1 MTAAGAPVVIV
12 LADPA
17 DSPGCVTGLNA
28 RHDLGRGVAVC
39 LPQPGPGAASA
50 LAGDLLIA
58 LGKFPGALTAEH
70 LSRRGRELAGLWL
83 RAEQVHD
90 LVVLRADR
98 LPARCWTSLAAL
110 AAAAGTRLW
119 LVVHQAAA
127 APGQLAALA
136 PPAGRPPAGP
146 RPWRAALAILPG
158 PGNTGPAFPAV
169 PDVEFPLFR
178 AAAQRL
184 LDPAAFAY
192 VDAIYLDTY
201 ARAGACAGLLRGR
214 GTAASAGELAAAV
227 LQQLTIDAASA
238 GEVLTR
244 MRAAQAG
251 LLAQGL
257 FLDLDLPAVRA
268 WKNSQPR
275 LDDATVTRLRGLA
288 DPAAA
293 AAVTLTRATGMRP
306 DQLGALRCGDMS
318 DGHAGLQ
325 VCTRGVT
332 YRLPARAAG
341 PVRAAVLDR
350 YPAGAG
356 DVTAT
361 REPLFTGADGA
372 PMTGRQLHKLCSQG
386 AIRAGV
392 TLSSPRWL
400 PDRAVTDLRDAAPA
414 VS

>member
-1 MTAAGAPVVIV
+1 MAAAGAPVMV
-12 LADPA
+12 LADPG
-17 DSPGCVTGLNA
+17 DSPGCVAGLSA
-28 RHDLGRGVAVC
+28 RHSLGRGVAVC
-39 LPQPGPGAASA
+39 LPQPGPGSA
-50 LAGDLLIA
+50 PALTGDLLIA
-58 LGKFPGALTAEH
+58 LGKFPGALAAGH
-70 LSRRGRELAGLWL
+70 LSRRGLELAGLWL

-127 APGQLAALA
+127 SPGQLAVLALVT
-136 PPAGRPPAGP
+136 GRPPAGP
-146 RPWRAALAILPG
+146 RPWRAALTILPG
-158 PGNTGPAFPAV
+158 PGNTDPAFPAV

-178 AAAQRL
+178 AAARRL
-184 LDPAAFAY
+184 LDPAAFAH
-192 VDAIYLDTY
+192 VDAIYLDTR
-201 ARAGACAGLLRGR
+201 ARARACAALLRHE
-214 GTAASAGELAAAV
+214 GTAASVGERAAAV
-227 LQQLTIDAASA
+227 LQQLTIDAAST

-251 LLAQGL
+251 LFAEGL
-257 FLDLDLPAVRA
+257 LLDPSVHAARG
-268 WKNSQPR
+268 WRNNQPR

-293 AAVTLTRATGMRP
+293 AAITLTRATGMRP
-306 DQLGALRCGDMS
+306 DQLGALRCCDVS
-318 DGHAGLQ
+318 DSEAGLS
-325 VCTRGVT
+325 VRTRGVT

-350 YPAGAG
+350 AGIG
-356 DVTAT
+356 DVTAN
-361 REPLFTGADGA
+361 REPLFTGAAGA

-386 AIRAGV
+386 ATWAGV
-392 TLSSPRWL
+392 TLSCSPCWL
-400 PDRAVTDLRDAAPA
+400 PDHAVTDLRDAARA